1 MLAVKDNIPSQL
13 LSSTSMPD
21 LEALTVRIGTNQP
34 LIICLAYIPPGSKV
48 QSCEPF
54 SAH

>member
-1 MLAVKDNIPSQL
+1 MLAIKDTIPHQL

-21 LEALTVRIGTNQP
+21 LEALTVQIGTNQT

-48 QSCEPF
+48 QSCESF
-54 SAH
+54 LVY